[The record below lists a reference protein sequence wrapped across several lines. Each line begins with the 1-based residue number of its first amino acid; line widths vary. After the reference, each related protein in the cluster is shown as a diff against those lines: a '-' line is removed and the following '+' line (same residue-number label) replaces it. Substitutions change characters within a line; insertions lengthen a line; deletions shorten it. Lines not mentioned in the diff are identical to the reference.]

1 MESVMGKTHS
11 KRIYEG
17 FRLTTNNRM
26 ELLAVIVGLEKLKN
40 QIQSTCCF

>member
-1 MESVMGKTHS
+1 MGKTYS
-11 KRIYEG
+11 KNFEG

-26 ELLAVIVGLEKLKN
+26 ELLGVGLEKLKN